1 MDVWPLK
8 IQETVPKYSL
18 SLDTLQPCILSDPE
32 FNAFLGSCHNGKRL
46 YLGMDKVK
54 SLPSMALLYMMG
66 ICKLQV
72 LSCPYLFSAKKA
84 N

>member
-1 MDVWPLK
+1 MDVWPFK

-18 SLDTLQPCILSDPE
+18 SLDTLQPRILSDPE
-32 FNAFLGSCHNGKRL
+32 VNTFWGSCHNGKRL
-46 YLGMDKVK
+46 HLGMDKVK
-54 SLPSMALLYMMG
+54 SLLSVALLSMVN

-72 LSCPYLFSAKKA
+72 LSCPYLFSAMKA